1 MKERFLVLKP
11 RSRFEVNKQD
21 TNGNAWRALVAS
33 QIALARSR
41 LSDLNPCSNA
51 RARSCFSIPL
61 RTQRHP
67 QPQPPSELGLH
78 RGWPPIRAADLCR
91 LDAEAMLQ
99 AVATDGWDVTVR
111 HLFAPAPTCAHDHFG
126 HADEGRQDV
135 MCMLEGKCTLML
147 MKDNIWACSRESQV
161 AARARVQSCGLN
173 LQAGSVARQQAA
185 AVGLRTG
192 VGGAH
197 GHLLALGVPHHR
209 DQRPVVV
216 VDHVL
221 ARRLELREGLP
232 IPTQHLHN
240 T

>member
-33 QIALARSR
+33 QIALHVARPR

-99 AVATDGWDVTVR
+99 AVTTDGGDVTVR
-111 HLFAPAPTCAHDHFG
+111 HCVASAPTCAHDHFG
-126 HADEGRQDV
+126 HADEGQDV

-147 MKDNIWACSRESQV
+147 MEGKICMEGIML
-161 AARARVQSCGLN
+161 QSCRGKC
-173 LQAGSVARQQAA
+173 AGAGCNRSAGCQ
-185 AVGLRTG
+185 
-192 VGGAH
+192 
-197 GHLLALGVPHHR
+197 
-209 DQRPVVV
+209 
-216 VDHVL
+216 
-221 ARRLELREGLP
+221 
-232 IPTQHLHN
+232 
-240 T
+240 

>member
-147 MKDNIWACSRESQV
+147 MKDNIWACSRDSKLCQ
-161 AARARVQSCGLN
+161 ARARAAVLRVQS
-173 LQAGSVARQQAA
+173 AGWLGCAA
-185 AVGLRTG
+185 A
-192 VGGAH
+192 GGGGWFAH
-197 GHLLALGVPHHR
+197 RGWR
-209 DQRPVVV
+209 RPRASSC
-216 VDHVL
+216 
-221 ARRLELREGLP
+221 ARRPSPPRPAPCRCRRSRPGTP
-232 IPTQHLHN
+232 FGTA
-240 T
+240 